1 MTKEDPWHDKE
12 EAFLK
17 KIEAQCN
24 AYHAY
29 FNKDYQYYHTLSS
42 RFNIPILVISSINA
56 LTAISLNEFLT
67 QTYVSIL
74 NAILSAGTGILGSI
88 QLYMKINEKMANA
101 LRSGILMKRLALKI
115 SKEMSIDR
123 EQRGTVGQQ
132 FLQECF
138 SEFNAA
144 LEQANPIEKKL
155 QNFLALGQQPPVAKP
170 MSFMNLASAAVASL
184 TPKRSSIDLERS
196 FTSYGKMSP
205 PEGTRAKML
214 WGFLGTDRRA
224 ESSPPESE
232 SPPNLNESIPEE
244 DSPRARDGEL
254 RVRAYEV

>member
-1 MTKEDPWHDKE
+1 MKEDTWHDKE

-17 KIEAQCN
+17 KIEMQCN
-24 AYHAY
+24 AYHVY

-74 NAILSAGTGILGSI
+74 NAVLSAGTGILGSI

-101 LRSGILMKRLALKI
+101 LRSGVLMKRLALKI

-123 EQRGTVGQQ
+123 EQRGTIGQQ

-155 QNFLALGQQPPVAKP
+155 QNFLALGQQPPVTKP
-170 MSFMNLASAAVASL
+170 MSFMNLASAAVTSL
-184 TPKRSSIDLERS
+184 TPKRSSLDLETS
-196 FTSYGKMSP
+196 FTSYGKTSP

-214 WGFLGTDRRA
+214 WGFLGTNRRG

-232 SPPNLNESIPEE
+232 SPPNLSESIPEE
-244 DSPRARDGEL
+244 DSPRERGAGL

>member
-1 MTKEDPWHDKE
+1 MKEDPWHDKE
-12 EAFLK
+12 EEFLK

-24 AYHAY
+24 AYHVY
-29 FNKDYQYYHTLSS
+29 FNKDYMYYHSLSS
-42 RFNIPILVISSINA
+42 RFNIPILVVSSINA
-56 LTAISLNEFLT
+56 LTAISLNDFLT
-67 QTYVSIL
+67 QRYVSIL

-88 QLYMKINEKMANA
+88 QLYMKINEKMSNA

-155 QNFLALGQQPPVAKP
+155 QNFLALGQQPPPSKP

-184 TPKRSSIDLERS
+184 SPKRSSMDLETS

-214 WGFLGTDRRA
+214 WGFLGTNRKA
-224 ESSPPESE
+224 ENSPPGSE
-232 SPPNLNESIPEE
+232 SPQNLNELIQEE
-244 DSPRARDGEL
+244 DSPRGQDARP